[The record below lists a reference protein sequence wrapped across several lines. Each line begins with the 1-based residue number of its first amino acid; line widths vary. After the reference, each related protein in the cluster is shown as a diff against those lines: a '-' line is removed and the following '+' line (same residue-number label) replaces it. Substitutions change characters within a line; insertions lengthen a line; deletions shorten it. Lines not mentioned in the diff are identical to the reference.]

1 MSRKYYY
8 AVRCGHPA
16 IEEVYCEGCAVLT
29 RAGGKTFMGTFYSLR
44 HALQSARLRHPTAL
58 SASSAPHCSGN
69 LPPEYV
75 SHSNA
80 AMPL

>member
-44 HALQSARLRHPTAL
+44 HALQSARLRHPDCAICQQCAAL
-58 SASSAPHCSGN
+58 QR
-69 LPPEYV
+69 
-75 SHSNA
+75 
-80 AMPL
+80 